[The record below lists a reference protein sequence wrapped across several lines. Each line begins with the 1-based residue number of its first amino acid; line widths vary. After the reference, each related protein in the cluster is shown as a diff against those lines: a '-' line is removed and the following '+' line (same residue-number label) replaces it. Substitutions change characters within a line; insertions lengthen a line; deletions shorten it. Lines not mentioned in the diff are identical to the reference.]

1 MRSRHVTV
9 MADEITGS
17 ARRPRWSELFAL
29 LILMC
34 AAAWIS
40 YAFAQQAYL
49 DHRLLDEESSLRQQN
64 AELRAQND
72 RYNKDIG
79 AVVSGAAAE
88 ENARRGGYSRPN
100 EKIFVVTQPSPD
112 AVPSKPVTKADDGQ
126 GDLWTA
132 ITRWLGTHLPH
143 QT

>member
-1 MRSRHVTV
+1 

-17 ARRPRWSELFAL
+17 ARRPRWSELLTL
-29 LILMC
+29 LILLG

-49 DHRLLDEESSLRQQN
+49 DHRLLDEESGLRQQN

-88 ENARRGGYSRPN
+88 ENARRRGYTRPN
-100 EKIFVVTQPSPD
+100 EKSFVVGQPSPD
-112 AVPSKPVTKADDGQ
+112 STSSRPVTRADDGQ

-132 ITRWLGTHLPH
+132 IPRWLGDHLPRR
-143 QT
+143 T